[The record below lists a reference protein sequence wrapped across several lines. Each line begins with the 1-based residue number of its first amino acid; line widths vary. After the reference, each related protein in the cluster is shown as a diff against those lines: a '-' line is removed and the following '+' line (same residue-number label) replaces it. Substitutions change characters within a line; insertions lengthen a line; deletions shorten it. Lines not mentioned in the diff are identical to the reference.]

1 MTQFKSVKSLRA
13 LFWGVDYKFEDERKA
28 ILSLLDESLEALE
41 KKDYEKVET
50 LLLMIKF
57 GGYKVEWVYT
67 IRVVFKSKSRV
78 YKKSAYDFKAEWC
91 CKKKNK

>member
-13 LFWGVDYKFEDERKA
+13 LFWGVDYEFKDEKKA
-28 ILSLLDESLEALE
+28 ILSLLDESLDALE

-57 GGYKVEWVYT
+57 GGYKVGV
-67 IRVVFKSKSRV
+67 
-78 YKKSAYDFKAEWC
+78 
-91 CKKKNK
+91 

>member
-13 LFWGVDYKFEDERKA
+13 LFWGVDYKFKDEKKA

-57 GGYKVEWVYT
+57 GGYKVGV
-67 IRVVFKSKSRV
+67 
-78 YKKSAYDFKAEWC
+78 
-91 CKKKNK
+91 